1 MSQSDNQTPQA
12 TATVKHNPPFNVLVW
27 IIPVLAL
34 LTGAWLFFQHLR
46 HTGPEITLYIKDA
59 DGIEINTTTIKVMNV
74 TVGKVTAIRISPDEK
89 GVQIKAQ
96 MTADVKNM
104 LRKDTQ
110 FWIVKPRI
118 DQSGIT
124 GLNTLVSGSYIAF
137 TPGHSKERAETFTVA
152 DLPPVTAISQ
162 SGIRLRLKGHSDK
175 LLNPGSPVLYGDI
188 SAGQIEK
195 AYFDPKDNSVHYQVY
210 INSPYDS
217 LIGDKVKF
225 WLQTGLQIT
234 ASGGG
239 VHIDSAPIPALLSG
253 AIVFKTMF
261 EGKGN
266 PVANN
271 TEFTL
276 YNSERELDNLPTNRA
291 QYYVVFFQ
299 QSVRGLSVGAPV
311 EYQGINIGSV
321 ADVPYFAPN
330 DSHKLFQ
337 HGWIPV
343 RLRIEPGRMEI
354 NAGKQDDKI
363 WQQQIQQA
371 LNLGL
376 SASLEKDNLIT
387 GNQYISLSQAQPGES
402 LFKPVTQYQGYTVIS
417 STHTGL
423 DMIQNQ
429 LTALLAKMNKLPIEN
444 TMKQLDMT
452 LAQLKT
458 TLASAD
464 RLLSQNKTQ
473 QLPAELAATLK
484 ELRTTLQGV
493 SSTSPL
499 YGDIQ
504 QTLKSIDSTLKD
516 AQPTLK
522 TLKQQPNA
530 LIFNRRGHD
539 PEPKG
544 AR

>member
-1 MSQSDNQTPQA
+1 MSQTENETTHT
-12 TATVKHNPPFNVLVW
+12 TATVKHTPPFNVLVW
-27 IIPVLAL
+27 SIPVLAL
-34 LTGAWLFFQHLR
+34 LTGAWLFIQHLR
-46 HTGPEITLYIKDA
+46 HTGPEITLYLNDA
-59 DGIEINTTTIKVMNV
+59 DGIEINTTAIKVLNV
-74 TVGKVTAIRISPDEK
+74 TVGKVTSISINPDEK

-96 MTADVKNM
+96 MSADVKDM

-137 TPGHSKERAETFTVA
+137 TPGHSKEKAETFTVG
-152 DLPPVTAISQ
+152 DLPPVSAISQ

-175 LLNPGSPVLYGDI
+175 LLTPGSPVLYGDI

-225 WLQTGLQIT
+225 WLQSGLQVT

-239 VHIDSAPIPALLSG
+239 VHIDSAPLPALLSG

-261 EGKGN
+261 EGKGK

-276 YNSERELDNLPTNRA
+276 YNSARELNNQPSTRT
-291 QYYVVFFQ
+291 QYYVAFFQ

-311 EYQGINIGSV
+311 EYLGINIGSV
-321 ADVPYFAPN
+321 ADVPYFAMN

-354 NAGKQDDKI
+354 NASRQDDKI

-371 LNLGL
+371 LNKGL
-376 SASLEKDNLIT
+376 SASLEKDNLLT
-387 GNQYISLSQAQPGES
+387 GNQYISLTQAKSGES
-402 LFKPVTQYQGYTVIS
+402 LLKPITHYQGYTVIG
-417 STHTGL
+417 TRHTGL
-423 DMIQNQ
+423 DMIQDQ
-429 LTALLAKMNKLPIEN
+429 LSALLAKLNNLPIEHS
-444 TMKQLDMT
+444 MQQLDGT

-464 RLLSQNKTQ
+464 RLLAQNKTQ
-473 QLPAELAATLK
+473 QLPAELNATLK

-504 QTLKSIDSTLKD
+504 QTLKNIDNTLKE

-530 LIFNRRGHD
+530 LIFNRHGHD
-539 PEPKG
+539 PEPQG